1 MTLLDGQS
9 TLFDHP
15 ALDGF
20 HPAVRAWFAER
31 FPDGPSPPQ
40 IGGWPAIAA
49 RQDTLI
55 AAPTGSGKTLT
66 GFLVAI
72 DRLYRAH
79 AAGEAVTGRL
89 RVVYVSPLRAL
100 AVDIK
105 ENLER
110 PLQEIASVAKRLG
123 LPAPELKVAVR
134 TGDTT
139 SAARAALVRKPPN
152 LLVTTPESL
161 YLLLTAP
168 RSRRVLA
175 TVDTVIVD
183 EIHALARDKR
193 GSHLALSLERLELVT
208 AERPVRIGLSAT
220 QKPIETVARLLVG
233 SRCRDDR
240 TPACAVVDV
249 GHRRRLDLALELP
262 DGELEAIASA
272 EQFADALDRVAELVD
287 GHRTT
292 LVFVNTRNLA
302 ERVAHQL
309 GERLGDEVVAAHHG
323 SLSKDRRQRVEARL
337 RAGELR
343 ALVATASLELG
354 IDVGPVD
361 LVCQLGSPRS
371 LATFLQRVG
380 RSGHNRYGVPKG
392 RIFPL
397 TRDELVECAALLIGV
412 GKGRLDALEP
422 PQAPLDILAQ
432 QLVAEAATE
441 RSRLDELFAL
451 ARRSAPYAGL
461 DRDTFDRVV
470 QLVADGVPT
479 GRGPKGDHVHLDRI
493 NGEVS
498 GRRGARLAAVTSGG
512 AIPELA
518 DYRVVADPDELL
530 VGTVNEEWATE
541 STAGDV
547 FLLGTH
553 TWRIRRIEPGVV
565 RVVDAEGAEPTVP
578 FWRGEAPGRT
588 RELSEEVSEL
598 RAVVDGYLA
607 AGDADGARRWLVGK
621 AALPEEAAVQLVAYL
636 AATRAVLGLVP
647 TRREL
652 VIERFFDES
661 GGMQLVV
668 HCPYGARVNRA
679 FGLALRKRFCVT
691 FDFELQA
698 AASDDA
704 LVLSLGPQHSFDLAS
719 VPRFLRADTVESVLR
734 QAVLVP
740 PSPMFVARW
749 RWNLN
754 RALVVLRWKGGRK
767 HPPAIQRM
775 EADDVMATVFPQAAA
790 CQENV
795 SGPLEIPDH
804 PLVAQTMQDTLT
816 EAMDV
821 AGLRAL
827 LAAIEDG
834 SVQVHCR
841 DTVEPSP
848 MSHEI
853 LVGKPYTFLDDGE
866 AADRR
871 TRQVKLRRGLP
882 VSPDELGRLEPTAI
896 ARVEAEVAPDPRSPD
911 ELHDV
916 LMALVC
922 CTPRPGWQRWFDQ
935 LRDAGRARAVPVAGA
950 LRWCATEALALLAV
964 LHPGSVGELP
974 PGLAGG
980 GDVDAHDVAT
990 RLVRGRLDHSGP
1002 MTEAELAAGCG
1013 LTASQVAVAVAAL
1026 EAEGFAIRGHFRSA
1040 AARREEADGPH
1051 EWCARR
1057 VLARIHVASQRSR
1070 RKAVEPATAAQFMQF
1085 LFRWQHVD
1093 PEHRLHG
1100 EDAVAAAVE
1109 QLQGWHAP
1117 AAAWEGAILADRI
1130 GRYHPDQL
1138 DRLGHAGLVT
1148 WGRLATAAEATPTT
1162 SAADGADQAERGP
1175 GGRLAPPPSRS
1186 CTRADLPW
1194 LLAAAR
1200 PPGSA
1205 PTIPDGTVL
1214 ASVVE
1219 ALRGGGARLLRAAG
1233 RRGGRSPGHGG
1244 GGTVG
1249 RRGPRVLSADS
1260 FWALRSLFASR
1271 RTGGRPHLPA
1281 TAVSRPTRGRF
1292 RRGVVAGRASVRD
1305 GGRCC
1310 SRPPADLEPDE
1321 LAEAVAEQLLCR
1333 WGWCSETSPC
1343 GSRSPCRGGSSNG
1356 RCAGWRRA
1364 APSAAAASS
1373 AASVASSTPC
1383 PKRPTPSLRSGGERA
1398 PRHRRSAHHHL
1409 GRRPVEPHRHH
1420 HPRPSGARGGHS
1432 VGVLRRRGPARRTR
1446 RRERRRRRGRHGR
1459 HGRHGRRGRG
1469 RRSGRCGPPPLTP
1482 PGTAAHRARP
1492 LAGGGHH
1499 QARHQRPER
1508 GGHVEQVEPRRRA
1521 QQRDPGGVALRR
1533 VGERRGHRADDRAEQ
1548 AQAGHRGYEL
1558 PGHRREQRQRAG
1570 PEHAHHHIEHTRP
1583 RTGHPAPAGI
1593 GVGVGPRR
1601 QAGGD
1606 RRQVQPGAPERRQ
1619 QRAHPAGHGQH
1630 RVHARLV
1637 PGLAQHA
1644 VAGGELRR
1652 QRDGQQRQGQAHQR
1666 TGVGGG
1672 PRRHRLD
1679 QLQRH
1684 PPPGG
1689 QPQGERGHHP
1699 GQRRPHDAQPR
1710 PAEPGGEV
1718 RHPHRRHQQGHPD
1731 PFRRAGQRREVPGA
1745 EAEQHPGQHGR
1756 NDRPRHAGHQPPE
1769 RRGQPDG
1776 HAGERY
1782 HEVRADGVA
1791 VAVLAQRGGQQHR
1804 TGGGER
1810 HHHRLA
1816 QGGAQHQPGQP

>member
-1 MTLLDGQS
+1 M
-9 TLFDHP
+9 
-15 ALDGF
+15 
-20 HPAVRAWFAER
+20 
-31 FPDGPSPPQ
+31 
-40 IGGWPAIAA
+40 
-49 RQDTLI
+49 
-55 AAPTGSGKTLT
+55 
-66 GFLVAI
+66 
-72 DRLYRAH
+72 
-79 AAGEAVTGRL
+79 
-89 RVVYVSPLRAL
+89 
-100 AVDIK
+100 
-105 ENLER
+105 
-110 PLQEIASVAKRLG
+110 
-123 LPAPELKVAVR
+123 
-134 TGDTT
+134 
-139 SAARAALVRKPPN
+139 
-152 LLVTTPESL
+152 
-161 YLLLTAP
+161 
-168 RSRRVLA
+168 
-175 TVDTVIVD
+175 
-183 EIHALARDKR
+183 
-193 GSHLALSLERLELVT
+193 
-208 AERPVRIGLSAT
+208 
-220 QKPIETVARLLVG
+220 
-233 SRCRDDR
+233 
-240 TPACAVVDV
+240 
-249 GHRRRLDLALELP
+249 
-262 DGELEAIASA
+262 
-272 EQFADALDRVAELVD
+272 
-287 GHRTT
+287 
-292 LVFVNTRNLA
+292 
-302 ERVAHQL
+302 
-309 GERLGDEVVAAHHG
+309 
-323 SLSKDRRQRVEARL
+323 
-337 RAGELR
+337 
-343 ALVATASLELG
+343 
-354 IDVGPVD
+354 
-361 LVCQLGSPRS
+361 
-371 LATFLQRVG
+371 
-380 RSGHNRYGVPKG
+380 
-392 RIFPL
+392 
-397 TRDELVECAALLIGV
+397 
-412 GKGRLDALEP
+412 
-422 PQAPLDILAQ
+422 
-432 QLVAEAATE
+432 
-441 RSRLDELFAL
+441 
-451 ARRSAPYAGL
+451 
-461 DRDTFDRVV
+461 
-470 QLVADGVPT
+470 
-479 GRGPKGDHVHLDRI
+479 HLDRI

-1162 SAADGADQAERGP
+1162 SAGRDGADQAERGP
-1175 GGRLAPPPSRS
+1175 RRASRTTAITL

-1219 ALRGGGARLLRAAG
+1219 ALRGGGARFLRELAVEVGAAPDTVEAALWDG
-1233 RRGGRSPGHGG
+1233 VARG
-1244 GGTVG
+1244 
-1249 RRGPRVLSADS
+1249 VLSADS

-1281 TAVSRPTRGRF
+1281 TAVSRPTRGRL
-1292 RRGVVAGRASVRD
+1292 RRGAVAGRAFPVRD

-1310 SRPPADLEPDE
+1310 PGRRPTSSPTNWPKRWPSSCCADGGGVPRPRR
-1321 LAEAVAEQLLCR
+1321 AGAARPAVA
-1333 WGWCSETSPC
+1333 GAPM
-1343 GSRSPCRGGSSNG
+1343 G
-1356 RCAGWRRA
+1356 A
-1364 APSAAAASS
+1364 APAGGARHH
-1373 AASVASSTPC
+1373 PR
-1383 PKRPTPSLRSGGERA
+1383 RPLRQRLRWRAVRPARSGRRPRCGPGGERA

-1409 GRRPVEPHRHH
+1409 GRRPAELTGIITPGRRVPAVATR
-1420 HPRPSGARGGHS
+1420 S
-1432 VGVLRRRGPARRTR
+1432 VCYVDGVLLDEPGD
-1446 RRERRRRRGRHGR
+1446 ERRRRRGDEATRPDARPARPTRPTATERPMRPTTVDAPGP
-1459 HGRHGRRGRG
+1459 GGPPCAAAGRRR
-1469 RRSGRCGPPPLTP
+1469 PPPGLP
-1482 PGTAAHRARP
+1482 PA
-1492 LAGGGHH
+1492 
-1499 QARHQRPER
+1499 
-1508 GGHVEQVEPRRRA
+1508 
-1521 QQRDPGGVALRR
+1521 
-1533 VGERRGHRADDRAEQ
+1533 
-1548 AQAGHRGYEL
+1548 
-1558 PGHRREQRQRAG
+1558 
-1570 PEHAHHHIEHTRP
+1570 P
-1583 RTGHPAPAGI
+1583 RTG
-1593 GVGVGPRR
+1593 
-1601 QAGGD
+1601 
-1606 RRQVQPGAPERRQ
+1606 
-1619 QRAHPAGHGQH
+1619 
-1630 RVHARLV
+1630 
-1637 PGLAQHA
+1637 
-1644 VAGGELRR
+1644 
-1652 QRDGQQRQGQAHQR
+1652 
-1666 TGVGGG
+1666 
-1672 PRRHRLD
+1672 
-1679 QLQRH
+1679 
-1684 PPPGG
+1684 
-1689 QPQGERGHHP
+1689 
-1699 GQRRPHDAQPR
+1699 
-1710 PAEPGGEV
+1710 
-1718 RHPHRRHQQGHPD
+1718 
-1731 PFRRAGQRREVPGA
+1731 
-1745 EAEQHPGQHGR
+1745 
-1756 NDRPRHAGHQPPE
+1756 RPRG
-1769 RRGQPDG
+1769 
-1776 HAGERY
+1776 
-1782 HEVRADGVA
+1782 
-1791 VAVLAQRGGQQHR
+1791 
-1804 TGGGER
+1804 TG
-1810 HHHRLA
+1810 
-1816 QGGAQHQPGQP
+1816 

>member
-40 IGGWPAIAA
+40 VGGWPAIAA
-49 RQDTLI
+49 RRDTLI

-89 RVVYVSPLRAL
+89 QVVYVSPLRAL

-123 LPAPELKVAVR
+123 LPAPDLKVAVR

-168 RSRRVLA
+168 RSRRVLT

-233 SRCRDDR
+233 SRCRDDG

-272 EQFADALDRVAELVD
+272 EQFADALDRVAELVE

-309 GERLGDEVVAAHHG
+309 GERLGDDVVAAHHG

-422 PQAPLDILAQ
+422 PLAPLDILAQ

-479 GRGPKGDHVHLDRI
+479 GRGPRGDHVHLDRV

-598 RAVVDGYLA
+598 RAVLDGYLA

-636 AATRAVLGLVP
+636 AATRTVLGLVP

-719 VPRFLRADTVESVLR
+719 VPRFLRSDSVETVLR

-804 PLVAQTMQDTLT
+804 PLVTQTMQDTLT

-853 LVGKPYTFLDDGE
+853 LVGKPYTFLDDTE

-882 VSPDELGRLEPTAI
+882 VSPDELGRLEPAAI
-896 ARVEAEVAPDPRSPD
+896 ARVEAEVAPDPRDPD

-935 LRDAGRARAVPVAGA
+935 LRHAGRARALPVAGE
-950 LRWCATEALALLAV
+950 LRWCATEALSLLAV

-974 PGLAGG
+974 PGFDAADGIE
-980 GDVDAHDVAT
+980 AHDVAV

-1002 MTEAELAAGCG
+1002 MTEAELAVCCG
-1013 LTASQVAVAVAAL
+1013 LTASQVTVAVAAL
-1026 EAEGFAIRGHFRSA
+1026 EAEGFAIRGHFRST
-1040 AARREEADGPH
+1040 AARREEVDGPH

-1070 RKAVEPATAAQFMQF
+1070 RKAVAPATAAQFMQF

-1148 WGRLATAAEATPTT
+1148 WGRLVPAAEASPST
-1162 SAADGADQAERGP
+1162 SAGRDGVDPDERGP
-1175 GGRLAPPPSRS
+1175 RRASRTTAITL
-1186 CTRADLPW
+1186 CTRGDLPW

-1205 PTIPDGTVL
+1205 PPIPDGTVL

-1219 ALRGGGARLLRAAG
+1219 ALRGGGARFLRELAVEVGAAPDTVEAALWDG
-1233 RRGGRSPGHGG
+1233 VARG
-1244 GGTVG
+1244 
-1249 RRGPRVLSADS
+1249 VLSADS

-1271 RTGGRPHLPA
+1271 RAGGRPHPPA
-1281 TAVSRPTRGRF
+1281 ATVPRPTRGRL
-1292 RRGVVAGRASVRD
+1292 RRGAAAGRAP
-1305 GGRCC
+1305 GEGRWALLP
-1310 SRPPADLEPDE
+1310 RPPADLEPDE

-1333 WGWCSETSPC
+1333 WGVVF
-1343 GSRSPCRGGSSNG
+1343 RDL
-1356 RCAGWRRA
+1356 A
-1364 APSAAAASS
+1364 
-1373 AASVASSTPC
+1373 V
-1383 PKRPTPSLRSGGERA
+1383 
-1398 PRHRRSAHHHL
+1398 
-1409 GRRPVEPHRHH
+1409 
-1420 HPRPSGARGGHS
+1420 
-1432 VGVLRRRGPARRTR
+1432 
-1446 RRERRRRRGRHGR
+1446 RE
-1459 HGRHGRRGRG
+1459 
-1469 RRSGRCGPPPLTP
+1469 
-1482 PGTAAHRARP
+1482 P
-1492 LAGGGHH
+1492 LALPWREI
-1499 QARHQRPER
+1499 QW
-1508 GGHVEQVEPRRRA
+1508 
-1521 QQRDPGGVALRR
+1521 ALRR
-1533 VGERRGHRADDRAEQ
+1533 LEARGTI
-1548 AQAGHRGYEL
+1548 RG
-1558 PGHRREQRQRAG
+1558 GRFVSG
-1570 PEHAHHHIEHTRP
+1570 F
-1583 RTGHPAPAGI
+1583 
-1593 GVGVGPRR
+1593 
-1601 QAGGD
+1601 
-1606 RRQVQPGAPERRQ
+1606 
-1619 QRAHPAGHGQH
+1619 
-1630 RVHARLV
+1630 
-1637 PGLAQHA
+1637 
-1644 VAGGELRR
+1644 GGEQYALPE
-1652 QRDGQQRQGQAHQR
+1652 AA
-1666 TGVGGG
+1666 
-1672 PRRHRLD
+1672 
-1679 QLQRH
+1679 
-1684 PPPGG
+1684 
-1689 QPQGERGHHP
+1689 
-1699 GQRRPHDAQPR
+1699 DAL
-1710 PAEPGGEV
+1710 AAV
-1718 RHPHRRHQQGHPD
+1718 RAANGRSD
-1731 PFRRAGQRREVPGA
+1731 TAGQRITISAADPLNLTGVITPGRRVPAVATRSVCYVDGVPLDDPGDDPDTVGA
-1745 EAEQHPGQHGR
+1745 
-1756 NDRPRHAGHQPPE
+1756 
-1769 RRGQPDG
+1769 
-1776 HAGERY
+1776 
-1782 HEVRADGVA
+1782 ADGDGA
-1791 VAVLAQRGGQQHR
+1791 GDAADHR
-1804 TGGGER
+1804 
-1810 HHHRLA
+1810 
-1816 QGGAQHQPGQP
+1816 